1 MLVDT
6 SLSLKRN
13 SRVLT
18 FLAQKISLPLVSTIS
33 CGIHLFY
40 LLKAVG
46 GSMHENLEFLEGT

>member
-6 SLSLKRN
+6 SLSLKID

-46 GSMHENLEFLEGT
+46 DLEFLEGT